1 MSTPTFATA
10 FAPATLSN
18 LGPGFDCLGLA
29 VTAGG
34 DRVTVRRVPGS
45 GVRVASVSDP
55 RLPLEAD
62 RNTAALAAAAV
73 LRRTGQSAGLELSVE
88 KGLPLAAGL
97 GGSAASAVA
106 GAVAANAVTGS
117 TLSRRE
123 LVLCALDA
131 EAVVSGRH
139 ADNVAPAVWGGAVLV
154 LALEPLRLVTL
165 RVAEKLRFVIA
176 TPDYAVE
183 TQQARAALPEAVR
196 REDAIAQAA
205 GLGALVLALERGDT
219 KTLGAALEDRIALPY
234 RAPLYP
240 GFAEARDAA
249 LEAGALGATIS
260 GAGPTV
266 VAVVS
271 TESDAGP
278 RVAEAMRAAYAGVA
292 IAASVS
298 VARVDVRGAHL
309 L

>member
-1 MSTPTFATA
+1 MSTPTIATA
-10 FAPATLSN
+10 FAPATVSN

-29 VTAGG
+29 VTTGG
-34 DRVTVRRVPGS
+34 DRVTVRRVS
-45 GVRVASVSDP
+45 TAGVRVASVSDP
-55 RLPLEAD
+55 RIPVDPE
-62 RNTAALAAAAV
+62 RNTAALAASAV
-73 LRRTGQSAGLELSVE
+73 LRRAGQAVGLELSVE

-106 GAVAANAVTGS
+106 GAVAANAVLGS

-154 LALEPLRLVTL
+154 LSLEPLRLVTL

-176 TPDYAVE
+176 TPEYAVE

-196 REDAIAQAA
+196 REDAVAQAA

-271 TESDAGP
+271 TESDAGS
-278 RVAEAMRAAYAGVA
+278 RVVEAMRAAYA
-292 IAASVS
+292 AAGFASNLT

>member
-1 MSTPTFATA
+1 MSTPTIATA

-34 DRVTVRRVPGS
+34 DRVTVRRVAAP

-55 RLPLEAD
+55 RIPVDPD
-62 RNTAALAAAAV
+62 RNTAALAASAV
-73 LRRTGQSAGLELSVE
+73 LRRAGQSVGLEVSVE

-106 GAVAANAVTGS
+106 GAVAANAVMGS

-154 LALEPLRLVTL
+154 LSLDPLRLVTL
-165 RVAEKLRFVIA
+165 RVAEKLRFVVA
-176 TPDYAVE
+176 TPEYAVE

-196 REDAIAQAA
+196 REDAVAQAA

-219 KTLGAALEDRIALPY
+219 KTLGSALEDRIALPY

-271 TESDAGP
+271 TESDAGS
-278 RVAEAMRAAYAGVA
+278 RVVEAMRAAYA
-292 IAASVS
+292 AAGFASNLT

>member
-29 VTAGG
+29 VTVGG
-34 DRVTVRRVPGS
+34 DRVTVRRAAAP
-45 GVRVASVSDP
+45 GVRVLSVSDP
-55 RLPLEAD
+55 RIPLDPE
-62 RNTAALAAAAV
+62 RNTAALAAASV
-73 LRRTGQSAGLELSVE
+73 LRRTGQNIGLELSVE
-88 KGLPLAAGL
+88 KGLPLSAGL

-106 GAVAANAVTGS
+106 GAVAANAVLGA

-123 LVLCALDA
+123 IVLAALDA

-139 ADNVAPAVWGGAVLV
+139 PDNVAPAVWGGAVLV
-154 LALEPLRLVTL
+154 LSLDPLRLVTV
-165 RVAEKLRFVIA
+165 RVAEKLRFVVA

-196 REDAIAQAA
+196 REDAVAQAA

-219 KTLGAALEDRIALPY
+219 KTLAAALEDRIALPY

-240 GFAEARDAA
+240 GFVEARDAA
-249 LEAGALGATIS
+249 LEAGAIGATIS
-260 GAGPTV
+260 GGGPTV
-266 VAVVS
+266 VALVS
-271 TESDAGP
+271 VDSDAGT
-278 RVAEAMRAAYAGVA
+278 RVADALRAAYTNAGY
-292 IAASVS
+292 AASVT
-298 VARVDVRGAHL
+298 VARVDARGAHVL
-309 L
+309 

>member
-1 MSTPTFATA
+1 MSTPTLATA

-29 VTAGG
+29 VSAGG
-34 DRVTVRRVPGS
+34 DRVTVRRVAGP
-45 GVRVASVSDP
+45 GVRVASVSDL
-55 RLPLEAD
+55 RIPLDAE

-73 LRRTGQSAGLELSVE
+73 LRRTGQSTGLELSVE

-176 TPDYAVE
+176 TPEYAVE

-205 GLGALVLALERGDT
+205 GLGSLVLALERGDT

-240 GFAEARDAA
+240 GFAETRDAA

-260 GAGPTV
+260 GAGPTA

-278 RVAEAMRAAYAGVA
+278 RVAEAMRAAYAGVG
-292 IAASVS
+292 IAANVS